1 MRTLL
6 YKDRGNF
13 YGKNLAK
20 KNWEGLKTHILI
32 FWQVL
37 MYLKGIG
44 NFGKFDDGIHAAL
57 QTCIDTN
64 DRNEIR
70 VAAIEAYR

>member
-1 MRTLL
+1 
-6 YKDRGNF
+6 
-13 YGKNLAK
+13 
-20 KNWEGLKTHILI
+20 
-32 FWQVL
+32 